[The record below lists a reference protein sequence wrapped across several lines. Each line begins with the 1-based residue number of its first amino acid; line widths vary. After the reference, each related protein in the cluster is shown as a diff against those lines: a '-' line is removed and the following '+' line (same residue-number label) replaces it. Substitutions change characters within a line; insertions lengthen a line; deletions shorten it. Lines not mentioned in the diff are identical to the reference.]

1 MSIPRN
7 SHAHINAHEC
17 ERGRH
22 GSKSLLSF
30 GMDRGHARVA
40 FLDLITRM
48 LRAVYYALLYR
59 RWAESRRAAPRM
71 TEGIH

>member
-1 MSIPRN
+1 MSISHN
-7 SHAHINAHEC
+7 SHAHADIRTYAHEC
-17 ERGRH
+17 ERGRR

-30 GMDRGHARVA
+30 GMDRGHARAA

-59 RWAESRRAAPRM
+59 RRAESR
-71 TEGIH
+71 